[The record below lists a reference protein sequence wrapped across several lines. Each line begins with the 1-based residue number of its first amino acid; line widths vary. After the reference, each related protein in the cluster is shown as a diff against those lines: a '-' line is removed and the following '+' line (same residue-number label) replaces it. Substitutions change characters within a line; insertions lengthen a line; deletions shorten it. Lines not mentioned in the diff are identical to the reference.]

1 MGLIASIGM
10 PEIVAGIMVLALNAY
25 VLMGGADF
33 GGGVWD
39 LLASG
44 PRREAQRALIAN
56 SIAPVWEANHVW
68 LIVSVVMLFTAFP
81 VAFSTLGIVLHIPIS
96 IMLIG
101 IVLRGSAFVFRSYG
115 SGVGPA
121 RRRWSL
127 AFAGASILTP
137 LTLGIIIGTIATG
150 DVGSAAGEVGA
161 ESFTSVFV
169 RPWLAPFP
177 IAVGCFALALFAFLA
192 AVYLAVDAAEA
203 PNTPSGDSA
212 HGGSPRARAELADD
226 FRRRALIMAGL
237 VFVTAALA
245 LALSRAAA
253 PRVSARVAGAPWSI
267 ALHVCTAVAAITA
280 IVALWRRRYRAA
292 RLAAIVQVSCI
303 LWGWAFAQYPFIIPM
318 TLTIRQ
324 ASAPAVTLTL
334 LLCGLAAGAAILIP
348 SLRYLLRTFHGADDS
363 ITS

>member
-10 PEIVAGIMVLALNAY
+10 PEIVAGVMVLALNAY

-39 LLASG
+39 LFAGG
-44 PRREAQRALIAN
+44 PRRDAQRQLIAS
-56 SIAPVWEANHVW
+56 SIGPVWEANHVW
-68 LIVSVVMLFTAFP
+68 LIVSVVLLFTAFP

-96 IMLIG
+96 LMLIG

-127 AFAGASILTP
+127 AFASASILTP
-137 LTLGIIIGTIATG
+137 LMLGIIIGTIATG
-150 DVGSAAGEVGA
+150 EVGTASGEVGA
-161 ESFTSVFV
+161 ESFARVFV
-169 RPWLAPFP
+169 WPWLAPFP

-192 AVYLAVDAAEA
+192 AVYLTVDAAE
-203 PNTPSGDSA
+203 T
-212 HGGSPRARAELADD
+212 ELADD
-226 FRRRALIMAGL
+226 FRRRGLIMAIL
-237 VFVTAALA
+237 VFVTAAIA
-245 LALSRAAA
+245 LALSHAAA
-253 PRVSARVAGAPWSI
+253 PRVSARVADAPWSI
-267 ALHVCTAVAAITA
+267 VLHLCTALAAITA
-280 IVALWRRRYRAA
+280 IVALWRRRYRVA

-334 LLCGLAAGAAILIP
+334 LLCGLAGGGAILIP